1 MPLSQT
7 SRRALLGTPIVLG
20 IAVSWVGSTQ
30 FAQSTFSATF
40 DGPFFNMWF
49 STVWMMAC
57 FPVYTAACVLLK
69 GQSCRQVYRE
79 NEPIFGA
86 DGLTLRTL
94 LVKAGFFL
102 LLWAGTNYLYIRAL
116 KEIPAT
122 DVTALFSSCNAFVY
136 VFSIVLLR
144 ERLYIGRI
152 LSVLMAMGG
161 IVLIANASGFKGP
174 SLLGVVLSV
183 GAAIGAALYK
193 VLFKRVFGDASVGQ
207 VSLFLSCL
215 GVLDLLGLW
224 PVMLSLYYGHVEMM
238 DWNHLP
244 WSYLC
249 GGAALG
255 LAFNFFINFGIAFTF
270 PLFISLGTVL
280 GIPLNA
286 GVDALFRGVTFGPL
300 KAGGAAL
307 VVGGFFLML
316 APEEAHH
323 KVCDVMCCVEP
334 TQGTGET
341 ERLLSGRPSDDTLV
355 QNMP

>member
-1 MPLSQT
+1 MPLSPT

-30 FAQSTFSATF
+30 FAQSTFSTTF

-57 FPVYTAACVLLK
+57 FPVYASVCVLLK
-69 GQSCRQVYRE
+69 GQSCGQVYRE
-79 NEPIFGA
+79 NESIFGA

-136 VFSIVLLR
+136 VFSILLLR
-144 ERLYIGRI
+144 ERLYIGRV

-174 SLLGVVLSV
+174 SLLGVALSV

-193 VLFKRVFGDASVGQ
+193 VLFKRMFGDASVGQ

-215 GVLDLLGLW
+215 GMLDLLGLW
-224 PVMLSLYYGHVEMM
+224 PVMLGLYYGQVETM
-238 DWNHLP
+238 DWYHLP

-280 GIPLNA
+280 GIHLNA
-286 GVDALFRGVTFGPL
+286 GVD
-300 KAGGAAL
+300 
-307 VVGGFFLML
+307 
-316 APEEAHH
+316 
-323 KVCDVMCCVEP
+323 
-334 TQGTGET
+334 
-341 ERLLSGRPSDDTLV
+341 S
-355 QNMP
+355 

>member
-1 MPLSQT
+1 MPLSPT
-7 SRRALLGTPIVLG
+7 SRKALLGTPIVLG

-30 FAQSTFSATF
+30 FAQSTFSASF

-57 FPVYTAACVLLK
+57 FPVYTAVCVLLK
-69 GQSCRQVYRE
+69 GQSCGQVYRE
-79 NEPIFGA
+79 NESIFGA

-102 LLWAGTNYLYIRAL
+102 LLWAGTNYLNIRAL

-136 VFSIVLLR
+136 VFSILLLR
-144 ERLYIGRI
+144 ERLYIGR
-152 LSVLMAMGG
+152 
-161 IVLIANASGFKGP
+161 
-174 SLLGVVLSV
+174 
-183 GAAIGAALYK
+183 

-215 GVLDLLGLW
+215 GILDLLGLW
-224 PVMLSLYYGHVEMM
+224 PVMLSLYYGQVETM
-238 DWNHLP
+238 DWYHLP

-286 GVDALFRGVTFGPL
+286 GVDAVFRGVTFGPL

-307 VVGGFFLML
+307 VVGGFLLML
-316 APEEAHH
+316 APEEAHR

-334 TQGTGET
+334 TQETDET
-341 ERLLSGRPSDDTLV
+341 ERLLSGTPSVDTSV
-355 QNMP
+355 QNMD